1 MRLKL
6 LFVYLYLSISFN
18 SFSQEKTINAIV
30 INGAKKTNTT
40 YLKRIIE
47 SKVNQTLDSTRLN
60 SDTNTLIK
68 LAAISHATYK
78 VEKTFAKNK
87 FNLIFNIEE
96 NFTII
101 PDVNFWTNNKSDIA
115 YKIGIYDYNFLGKNI
130 GFGGFYQN
138 NGYNT
143 YAINFRAPH
152 LFSNK
157 FGLAINHQNWKS
169 EEPLYFNEGS
179 ANYLYNNISYEVL
192 GLYQLNSKNNFELGI
207 NSFNEKYNYLDGITS
222 NEIPQK
228 LNLNKFLF
236 KFVYNYS
243 NLKYHYQF
251 LDGFKSQFYGQLVK
265 SDGNQKDFLI
275 AWNDFFYFKRV
286 GERGN
291 WSNRIRMGLSTNNK
305 TPFAPFSLDNNVNI
319 RGVGI
324 IVDRGTGS
332 IVLNSE
338 YRYALL
344 EKNWFCLQGNAFIDG
359 GSWRNPGGKLAD
371 FTNHKNIKL
380 FSGVGLRFIH
390 KRIYNAVLRID
401 YGHSLMGDGTNG
413 IVFGVGQYF

>member
-1 MRLKL
+1 MNFRQLTF
-6 LFVYLYLSISFN
+6 LFFFLVFLIG
-18 SFSQEKTINAIV
+18 FSQEKTIHTID
-30 INGAKKTNTT
+30 IKGAKKTSIN
-40 YLKRIIE
+40 YLKRILK
-47 SKVNQTLDSTRLN
+47 SKPNAALDSTLLFNDVNQLN
-60 SDTNTLIK
+60 R
-68 LAAISHATYK
+68 LAAIAYANFK
-78 VEKTFAKNK
+78 VEKTTTN
-87 FNLIFNIEE
+87 NNYNVIFTIKE

-101 PDVNFWTNNKSDIA
+101 PELNFWTNNKSDIA
-115 YKIGIYDYNFLGKNI
+115 YKIGVYDYNFLGKNI
-130 GFGGFYQN
+130 GIGGFYQN

-143 YAINFRAPH
+143 YAVNFKAPH
-152 LFSNK
+152 LFSIK
-157 FGLAINHQNWKS
+157 FGLAFNHQNWKS
-169 EEPLYFNEGS
+169 EEPLYFESGS

-192 GLYQLNSKNNFELGI
+192 GLYELNLKNNFEFGF
-207 NSFNEKYNYLDGITS
+207 NSFKEKYNYLNGVTN

-228 LNLNKFLF
+228 LNLKKLLF

-243 NLKYHYQF
+243 NLKYYFQY

-265 SDGNQKDFLI
+265 SDGDQKDFLI

-291 WSNRIRMGLSTNNK
+291 WANRIRMGLATNND

-344 EKNWFCLQGNAFIDG
+344 DKKSFCLQGNAFIDA
-359 GSWRNPGGKLAD
+359 GSWRNPGGKLND
-371 FTNHKNIKL
+371 FTNHENIKL
-380 FSGVGLRFIH
+380 FSGIGLRFIH
-390 KRIYNAVLRID
+390 KKIYNAILRID
-401 YGHSLMGDGTNG
+401 YGYSVMGDGTNG

>member
-1 MRLKL
+1 MKFKL
-6 LFVYLYLSISFN
+6 LPILFVFLVFSIG
-18 SFSQEKTINAIV
+18 FSQEKTIQTIE
-30 INGAKKTNTT
+30 ISGAKKTSVK
-40 YLKRIIE
+40 YLKRILK
-47 SKVNQTLDSTRLN
+47 SKPTAVLDSIVLLN
-60 SDTNTLIK
+60 DINQLKK
-68 LAAISHATYK
+68 LAAIAHATFK
-78 VEKTFAKNK
+78 VEKTIDKNN
-87 FNLIFNIEE
+87 FDVIFTVEE

-101 PDVNFWTNNKSDIA
+101 PDINFWTNNRSDIA
-115 YKIGIYDYNFLGKNI
+115 YKIGIYDHNFLGKNI

-143 YAINFRAPH
+143 YAVNFKAPH
-152 LFSNK
+152 LFSPK
-157 FGLAINHQNWKS
+157 FGLALNHQNWKS
-169 EEPLYFNEGS
+169 EEPLYFNEGV

-192 GLYQLNSKNNFELGI
+192 GLYELNSKNNFEFGI
-207 NSFNEKYNYLDGITS
+207 NSFKENYNYLNGITS

-228 LNLNKFLF
+228 LSLKKLLF

-251 LDGFKSQFYGQLVK
+251 LDGFKSQFYGQIVK
-265 SDGNQKDFLI
+265 SKGLEKDFLI
-275 AWNDFFYFKRV
+275 AWNDFFYFKRI

-291 WSNRIRMGLSTNNK
+291 WANRIRMGLATNNDS
-305 TPFAPFSLDNNVNI
+305 PFAPFSLDNNVNL

-344 EKNWFCLQGNAFIDG
+344 EKNWFCLQGNAFIDA
-359 GSWRNPGGKLAD
+359 GSWRNPGGELSD
-371 FTNHKNIKL
+371 FTNHKNIRV
-380 FSGVGLRFIH
+380 FSGIGLRFIH
-390 KRIYNAVLRID
+390 KKIYNAVLRID